1 MKYLIVSDNHGNRQ
15 VIEQLFAHYKNEVDE
30 IIHCGDSELPSSD
43 PLWQGV
49 HVVTGNCDYDSGYQ
63 TSLTIETPLDRILVT
78 HGHLYDVRFGLH
90 RLSLKSLEEKAN
102 LVFFGHTH
110 MIGCEKVGNTLFLNP
125 GSIAQPRG
133 PIQEKSYCIVESTE
147 DAWKIQYYRADFTIL
162 PELTFEFK
170 K

>member
-1 MKYLIVSDNHGNRQ
+1 MKYLIVSDNHGDRA
-15 VIEQLFAHYKNEVDE
+15 VIEQLFANYKNKVDVM
-30 IIHCGDSELPSSD
+30 IHCGDSEMPSSD

-49 HVVTGNCDYDSGYQ
+49 HVVTGNCDFDSGYNAVETVD
-63 TSLTIETPLDRILVT
+63 TSLDRILVT

-90 RLSLKSLEEKAN
+90 RLSLQALEEKAN

-110 MIGCEKVGNTLFLNP
+110 MIGCEKVGNTLYLNP

-147 DAWKIQYYRADFTIL
+147 DAWHVQYYRADLTML